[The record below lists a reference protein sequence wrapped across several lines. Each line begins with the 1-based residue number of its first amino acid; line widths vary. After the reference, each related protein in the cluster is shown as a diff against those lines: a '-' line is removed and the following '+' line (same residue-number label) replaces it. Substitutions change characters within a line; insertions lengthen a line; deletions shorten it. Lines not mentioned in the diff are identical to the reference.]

1 MLSINLRSAFLLTQ
15 LACRRMLAQERPG
28 GSVVNIASVHTAG
41 ALPASVAYD
50 AATWGMIGMTKSL
63 AVELA
68 DRNLRF
74 NAVSPGLV
82 ATRIWEDVKNAA
94 PSHAECE
101 AHFGSNIPIGRPID
115 RSMPTRWPS
124 SWPFCSPTARGRTRP
139 RPWRSRG
146 RRVTMNRR
154 RRRRRRVCRRAGRRR
169 GRTGCRDRK
178 TCHANR
184 KESKALAPWRFS
196 RRGSLTGR
204 RPRCRRR
211 RLQRSAREPAAPP
224 WAAASRRRR
233 SGRPGCSGSR
243 R

>member
-115 RSMPTRWPS
+115 RCRRGGR
-124 SWPFCSPTARGRTRP
+124 ARGLFALRP
-139 RPWRSRG
+139 LAG
-146 RRVTMNRR
+146 VLGHAHGD
-154 RRRRRRVCRRAGRRR
+154 RAVVG
-169 GRTGCRDRK
+169 
-178 TCHANR
+178 
-184 KESKALAPWRFS
+184 
-196 RRGSLTGR
+196 
-204 RPRCRRR
+204 
-211 RLQRSAREPAAPP
+211 
-224 WAAASRRRR
+224 
-233 SGRPGCSGSR
+233 
-243 R
+243 